1 MSLGLRL
8 IKSGLLA
15 PWQLF
20 HARERLPLWDATLM
34 EILAAR
40 GWLSPEARRDL
51 LSRQLDMQAVD
62 LSDTPP
68 DPNLAHLLP
77 ATFCQRHNV
86 IPWRSLGGLLILAT
100 GAPERLSA
108 ALALLPEAQSA
119 PLKGALIAVAT
130 PDQVETAILDTHR
143 PTLTQ
148 QAETRTAPAYSCR
161 NWHHSRQ
168 RSRIIWAILILL
180 SCLILLAPSAVFSAL
195 TVFAAL
201 SLVAVSG
208 MKIAA
213 FMACA
218 PPRPAPPLQGPLPRI
233 SVMVPL
239 FREKEV
245 AQVLVNRLSRLT
257 YPEALLDVLLVLEAH
272 DDTTQAALKHTTL
285 PRWMRVITVPAGS
298 GLTTKPRA
306 LNYALDFC
314 KGDIIGIWD
323 AEDAPAPDQLETVAN
338 HFAAAPPEVVCLQGI
353 LDYYNP
359 YTNWIARCFTI
370 EYATWFR
377 TVLPGLARL
386 GFAVPLGGT
395 TLFLRRHAIEALGG
409 WDAHNV
415 TEDADLG
422 MRIARFGWRTELI
435 PTVTQEE
442 ANCQPLAW
450 VRQRSRWLKGYMVTW
465 LVHMRTP
472 LRLLHD
478 VGLRQFLGIQ
488 LVFACTLSQFLL
500 APLIWLFW
508 LGLIGLTPPFESAL
522 PPGTAALFLAFGMVN
537 ALISL
542 RSISGQGRNALIP
555 WVFAMVAYFP
565 MATLAAYKA
574 LFELL
579 FIPFYWD
586 KTAHGKTHEG
596 TSATAP

>member
-51 LSRQLDMQAVD
+51 LSRQLEMQAVD

-68 DPNLAHLLP
+68 DPNLAHILP
-77 ATFCQRHNV
+77 ATFCLRHNV
-86 IPWRSLGGLLILAT
+86 IPWRGLGGLLILAT

-130 PDQVETAILDTHR
+130 PDQVEAAILEKHR
-143 PTLTQ
+143 PTLTR
-148 QAETRTAPAYSCR
+148 QAEVRTTPAFSCR
-161 NWHHSRQ
+161 NWRHSDTRT
-168 RSRIIWAILILL
+168 RTICAILFLIT
-180 SCLILLAPSAVFSAL
+180 CLIVLFPYALFYAL
-195 TVFAAL
+195 TMFAAF
-201 SLVAVSG
+201 SLVAVSI
-208 MKIAA
+208 MKISALIA
-213 FMACA
+213 LS
-218 PPRPAPPLQGPLPRI
+218 PPHPAPPLKGPLPRI
-233 SVMVPL
+233 SMMVPL

-245 AQVLVNRLSRLT
+245 AQVLVKRLSRLT
-257 YPEALLDVLLVLEAH
+257 YPEALLDVILVLEAH

-285 PRWMRVITVPAGS
+285 PRWMRVVTVPAGS

-338 HFAAAPPEVVCLQGI
+338 HFAAAPSDVVCMQGV
-353 LDYYNP
+353 LDFYNP

-370 EYATWFR
+370 EYSTWFR
-377 TVLPGLARL
+377 TVLPGIARL

-395 TLFLRRHAIEALGG
+395 TVFLRRHAIEALGG

-442 ANCQPLAW
+442 ANCRPLAW
-450 VRQRSRWLKGYMVTW
+450 VRQRSRWLKGYMLTW
-465 LVHMRTP
+465 LVHMRSP
-472 LRLLHD
+472 LRLLRE
-478 VGLRQFLGIQ
+478 VGAIQFLGIQ

-508 LGLIGLTPPFESAL
+508 LDLIGLTSPLQGAL
-522 PPGTAALFLAFGMVN
+522 PPVTALVFFCCGLIN
-537 ALISL
+537 AAVCL
-542 RSISGQGRNALIP
+542 RSVAGQGRNALLP
-555 WVFAMVAYFP
+555 WVFTMAAYFP
-565 MATLAAYKA
+565 MATLASYKA
-574 LFELL
+574 LLELL

-596 TSATAP
+596 TSAPAR